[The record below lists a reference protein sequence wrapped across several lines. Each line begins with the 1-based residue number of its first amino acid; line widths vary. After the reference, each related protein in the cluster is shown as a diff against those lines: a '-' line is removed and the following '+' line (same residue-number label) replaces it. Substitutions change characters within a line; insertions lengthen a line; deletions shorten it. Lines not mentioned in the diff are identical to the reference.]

1 MQVGQR
7 KAALDYANQLLDGD
21 GIEYIP
27 SEQDTMRSRAGLEF
41 VNMGD
46 TYDTTLIYDFSTGRF
61 YVGAWGDWVERYPKR
76 FG

>member
-1 MQVGQR
+1 
-7 KAALDYANQLLDGD
+7 
-21 GIEYIP
+21 
-27 SEQDTMRSRAGLEF
+27 MRYRAGLEY

-46 TYDTTLIYDFSTGRF
+46 PYDTTLIYDLSTGRF